1 MWQEV
6 LGMPLVPR
14 LCLSVLKEAMS
25 ITRGR
30 TKPTLA
36 HRRAFGQY
44 GKGLTPKRSKRPV
57 VVGSG
62 VSWWTDFARG
72 ERRGETFQREALRRF
87 PGTTARDTGPILTR
101 LTDD

>member
-1 MWQEV
+1 
-6 LGMPLVPR
+6 
-14 LCLSVLKEAMS
+14 MS